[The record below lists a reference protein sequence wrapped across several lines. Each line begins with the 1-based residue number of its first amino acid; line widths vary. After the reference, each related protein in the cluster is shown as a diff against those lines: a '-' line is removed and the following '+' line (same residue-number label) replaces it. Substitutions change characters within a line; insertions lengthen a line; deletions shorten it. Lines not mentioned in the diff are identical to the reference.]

1 MRKEEF
7 EDTRYVKIKKTDG
20 QAFINQF
27 KKNLQVIYKKMKVL
41 HEDNFILFP
50 ILDENE
56 IVDILKN
63 QQFEYEI
70 IKRKGIIRNDYKF
83 KSLKEALKNIL
94 PESLFHYIPNS
105 YDIIGDIAILEFDK
119 FNDLDAK
126 IDDSLKI
133 IIADALISVNKKIKT
148 IYEKTSEIKGE
159 FRVRDLKFL
168 KGKDKSE
175 TLYKENGC
183 SFKLDIKK
191 IFFTPRLVFERKRLA
206 TAPICEGEVIFD
218 LFSGVGPIAIQI
230 AKRHKVMIHAFDI
243 NPVAYHYIKENISL
257 NSLLGNVIPYNLDIS
272 SLILPS
278 SEIGKKIQ
286 NKADRIIMNL
296 PEKALNYINVACFLM
311 KKSEGI
317 LHYYQF
323 TEKPDVIEKTI
334 ENVKVTLSKFNYSID
349 KILNS
354 KIVKHFSPKSE
365 LVVLD
370 LKLRSRTR
378 V

>member
-7 EDTRYVKIKKTDG
+7 EDTRYVKIKNTDG

-133 IIADALISVNKKIKT
+133 IIADALISVNKKVKT
-148 IYEKTSEIKGE
+148 I
-159 FRVRDLKFL
+159 
-168 KGKDKSE
+168 
-175 TLYKENGC
+175 
-183 SFKLDIKK
+183 
-191 IFFTPRLVFERKRLA
+191 
-206 TAPICEGEVIFD
+206 
-218 LFSGVGPIAIQI
+218 
-230 AKRHKVMIHAFDI
+230 
-243 NPVAYHYIKENISL
+243 
-257 NSLLGNVIPYNLDIS
+257 
-272 SLILPS
+272 
-278 SEIGKKIQ
+278 
-286 NKADRIIMNL
+286 
-296 PEKALNYINVACFLM
+296 
-311 KKSEGI
+311 
-317 LHYYQF
+317 
-323 TEKPDVIEKTI
+323 
-334 ENVKVTLSKFNYSID
+334 
-349 KILNS
+349 
-354 KIVKHFSPKSE
+354 
-365 LVVLD
+365 
-370 LKLRSRTR
+370 
-378 V
+378 